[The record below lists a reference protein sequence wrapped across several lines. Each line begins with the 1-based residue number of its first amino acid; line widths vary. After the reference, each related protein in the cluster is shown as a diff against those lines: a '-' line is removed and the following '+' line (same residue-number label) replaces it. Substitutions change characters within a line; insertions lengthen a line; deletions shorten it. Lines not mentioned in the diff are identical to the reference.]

1 MQDML
6 ERIAAAEQ
14 QADQI
19 LEQANEQAKELIA
32 RARADSEE
40 MIAREHAG
48 ELRQTEEAI
57 GRAEADGEN
66 AAAEILNATREGIL
80 AIRQNAEAR
89 IPKAVSYLMER
100 IETTV

>member
-19 LEQANEQAKELIA
+19 LEQANEQAKELVASA
-32 RARADSEE
+32 RSESEE
-40 MIAREHAG
+40 MIAREHAA
-48 ELRQTEEAI
+48 ELKKTDDAI
-57 GRAEADGEN
+57 ARAETEGEN
-66 AAAEILNATREGIL
+66 AAAKILNATREGIL
-80 AIRQNAEAR
+80 VIRQNAAAR

-100 IETTV
+100 IETTI

>member
-19 LEQANEQAKELIA
+19 LEQANEQAKELVASA
-32 RARADSEE
+32 RSESEE
-40 MIAREHAG
+40 MIAREHAA
-48 ELRQTEEAI
+48 ELKKTDDAI
-57 GRAEADGEN
+57 ARAETEGEN
-66 AAAEILNATREGIL
+66 AAAKILNATREGIHV
-80 AIRQNAEAR
+80 IRQNAAAR